1 MVMSLIFIVVAI
13 VLMVAS
19 GLPGLLAPR
28 RAVWG
33 QQLAVAMTV
42 LGAVV
47 GLAGAGLALVR
58 PSHATW
64 LLPFPLMGGQ
74 PLLGCASW

>member
-42 LGAVV
+42 L
-47 GLAGAGLALVR
+47 
-58 PSHATW
+58 
-64 LLPFPLMGGQ
+64 
-74 PLLGCASW
+74 